1 MLHRRGGGVAGGP
14 MAVKY
19 VPNRA
24 AVKELL
30 RSPGVQAEVNRHAS
44 RIAHTA
50 SESAGAPGGYVVSA
64 RQGRS
69 RFRAIVYA
77 DTLKAKR
84 REASGNHLV
93 RSLG

>member
-1 MLHRRGGGVAGGP
+1 

-24 AVKELL
+24 GVRELL
-30 RSPGVQAEVNRHAS
+30 RAPGVQSEVNRHAS
-44 RIAHTA
+44 RIAQAA
-50 SESAGAPGGYVVSA
+50 SASAGTPGGYVVSS

-84 REASGNHLV
+84 REASGNHLL